1 MKRHATWEVQAG
13 GAGEQPCARRA
24 CARYEAAEGAS
35 EKEVLQMRA
44 PGKRCGKRIVCGR
57 GKFKMLMRAMM
68 LLRLSEPLLIRSS
81 RSFLLLLSHSLS
93 LSERFVCNFGSDF
106 FLNLRYKLPRTTSLN
121 ERQRRVRFRK
131 NNGAWQSG
139 WCTKA
144 VMEKRRAACNEVKE
158 SG

>member
-1 MKRHATWEVQAG
+1 MELASSHVQ
-13 GAGEQPCARRA
+13 EEA

-35 EKEVLQMRA
+35 EGKEKKGGPTEESSGHKVR
-44 PGKRCGKRIVCGR
+44 KRIVCGR
-57 GKFKMLMRAMM
+57 GKFKMLKRAMM
-68 LLRLSEPLLIRSS
+68 LLRLSEPLLVRSS
-81 RSFLLLLSHSLS
+81 RLFLLLLS

-106 FLNLRYKLPRTTSLN
+106 FLNMRYKLPRTTSLN